1 MKHKKHL
8 TSFHHILRH
17 FFLPHTSNNHRPKLL
32 HVDTIFVMALL
43 ILASAFGLSSLKSH
57 YPSVLGLSIN
67 MSSGDLLLQTNIQR
81 QQHGLQVV
89 QLNDQLSSAACAKR
103 DNMFSYNYWAHVN
116 PTTGQT
122 PWSFIQAAGYTY
134 TYAGENL
141 ARGFTT
147 APDTMNAWM
156 ASPSH
161 RENILS
167 PNYTDVGFCIGQGSL
182 TGESDTVL
190 VVQMFGGRQ
199 LAVVPQQSAPLKPAV
214 AEAAEKQIIPTA
226 TPVIPTPTPTPQPT
240 PVVAGADTSQIRS
253 QLTTSPVVDRYWFA
267 KNVTQLLL
275 VIFIIIFVLDMII
288 IERKQISRLVGHNL
302 DHIFFLTA
310 VLLFILYVSA
320 GMIF

>member
-1 MKHKKHL
+1 MKHTKHVK
-8 TSFHHILRH
+8 SFGRILRH

-32 HVDTIFVMALL
+32 HADTVFVIALI
-43 ILASAFGLSSLKSH
+43 ILASAFGLSTVKSH
-57 YPSVLGLSIN
+57 YPSVLGLSVNI
-67 MSSGDLLLQTNIQR
+67 SSEDLLLQTNIQR
-81 QQHGLQVV
+81 QQHGLNVL
-89 QLNDQLSSAACAKR
+89 QLNDLLSSAACAKR
-103 DNMFSYNYWAHVN
+103 DNMFQYNYWAHIN

-122 PWSFIQAAGYTY
+122 PWVFIQASGYKY

-147 APDTMNAWM
+147 ATDAMNAWM

-167 PNYTDVGFCIGQGSL
+167 PNYSDVGFCVGQGAL

-190 VVQMFGGRQ
+190 IVQMFGGRA
-199 LAVVPQQSAPLKPAV
+199 LAQVQQQSTPLQPAV
-214 AEAAEKQIIPTA
+214 AEASEKQNVIPTS
-226 TPVIPTPTPTPQPT
+226 VPTPTPTPTPT
-240 PVVAGADTSQIRS
+240 VAGADTSK
-253 QLTTSPVVDRYWFA
+253 LYPAVTTSPFVDRFWFA

-275 VIFIIIFVLDMII
+275 VIFIVIFTLDLII

-302 DHIFFLTA
+302 DHIFFLTG

>member
-1 MKHKKHL
+1 MKHTKHVKFFGRL
-8 TSFHHILRH
+8 MRH

-32 HVDTIFVMALL
+32 HSDTVFVIALI
-43 ILASAFGLSSLKSH
+43 ILASAFGLSSIKMH
-57 YPSVLGLSIN
+57 HPNVLGLSVNI
-67 MSSGDLLLQTNIQR
+67 SSEDLLLQTNIQR
-81 QQHGLQVV
+81 QQHGVNVL

-103 DNMFSYNYWAHVN
+103 DNMFQYNYWAHIN
-116 PTTGQT
+116 PVTQQT
-122 PWSFIQAAGYTY
+122 PWVFIQASGYKY

-141 ARGFTT
+141 ARGFAT
-147 APDTMNAWM
+147 AADAMTAWM
-156 ASPSH
+156 NSPSH

-167 PNYTDVGFCIGQGSL
+167 PNYTDVGFCVGQGPL

-190 VVQMFGGRQ
+190 IVQMFGGRQ
-199 LAVVPQQSAPLKPAV
+199 LAVVPQQSAPLKPAI
-214 AEAAEKQIIPTA
+214 AEAAQKQNTLPQI
-226 TPVIPTPTPTPQPT
+226 TPTPTPE
-240 PVVAGADTSQIRS
+240 VAGAVSSKLHAD
-253 QLTTSPVVDRYWFA
+253 LTTSPVVDRFWFA

-275 VIFIIIFVLDMII
+275 VIFIIIFTLDLII